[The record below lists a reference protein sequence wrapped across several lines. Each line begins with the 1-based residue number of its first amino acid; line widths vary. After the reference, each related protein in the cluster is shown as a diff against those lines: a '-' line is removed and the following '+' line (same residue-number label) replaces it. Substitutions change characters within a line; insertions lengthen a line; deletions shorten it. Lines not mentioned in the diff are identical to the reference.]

1 MQAYIFDLDDTLY
14 DLSRHRAR
22 HLRRAWASWLD
33 ELPDHAVTAVLERAV
48 QQRIFF
54 RDMQTFLMDAGV
66 DDAALREEL
75 VAVSQRTWFTDL
87 ELDAGV
93 AGMLSALA
101 QTARL
106 GLITN
111 GPSWTQRA
119 KIEQFQLARWFPT
132 MIVSGEF
139 GYDKPDPRIFSAMLD
154 ALAVRA
160 EDAVMV
166 GDNPDADIRGAHA
179 VGMRAVWV
187 QHPHMQ
193 YPDDLDPPWRTIPH
207 VRTLLDAVSSS

>member
-33 ELPDHAVTAVLERAV
+33 ELPDHAVTTVLERAV

-66 DDAALREEL
+66 HDAALRDEL

-93 AGMLSALA
+93 ADMLSALA
-101 QTARL
+101 QSARL

-119 KIEQFQLARWFPT
+119 KIEQFRLSRWFPT
-132 MIVSGEF
+132 MLVSGEF
-139 GYDKPDPRIFSAMLD
+139 GYDKPDPRIFAAMLD

-160 EDAVMV
+160 EDAIMV

-193 YPDDLDPPWRTIPH
+193 YPDDLELPWRTITH

>member
-33 ELPDHAVTAVLERAV
+33 ELPDYAVTAVLERAV

-166 GDNPDADIRGAHA
+166 GDNPDADVRGAHA

-187 QHPHMQ
+187 QHPHTH
-193 YPDDLDPPWRTIPH
+193 YPDDLDPPWRTIAH

>member
-1 MQAYIFDLDDTLY
+1 MQAYIFDLDDTLN

-33 ELPDHAVTAVLERAV
+33 ELPHDAVTAVLERAV

-54 RDMQTFLMDAGV
+54 RDMQTFLGEAGV
-66 DDAALREEL
+66 QDASLRDEL
-75 VAVSQRTWFTDL
+75 VAVSHRTWFTDL

-93 AGMLSALA
+93 SDTLSTLA

-119 KIEQFQLARWFPT
+119 KIEHFQLARWFPA

-139 GYDKPDPRIFSAMLD
+139 GYDKPDPRIFAAMLD
-154 ALAVRA
+154 ALDVRA
-160 EDAVMV
+160 EDAIMV

-179 VGMRAVWV
+179 AGMRAVWV
-187 QHPHMQ
+187 QHAHMP
-193 YPDDLDPPWRTIPH
+193 YPADLDPPWRTIRH
-207 VRTLLDAVSSS
+207 VRTLLDVVSSS